1 MSSRL
6 LIFLLLLLSFPAIGY
21 SSKGQLRILITGD
34 TKGILASEY
43 ASRNQGWLY
52 LAGALSPKPGEVPT
66 LRLDAGD
73 LLGGSDFSHFL
84 TREQSPPRFP
94 QLEILNALQWDTVV
108 LGNAD
113 LALGA
118 DMLRVAQKTANF
130 PMLAGNV
137 EPTRNTWP
145 KFPSCEIIEKSSFR
159 IGVFGLTTPAASM
172 WHEKLANDLAFLD
185 ILQRAKEIT
194 QILREEQQVD
204 FIIALLHSGS
214 NKKFGEQEN
223 LYAGLPNANAAGW
236 MADHV
241 SGIDLVVSGHAH
253 QTFPRRPTSH
263 LNRYRT
269 PLVVP
274 GAFGNGWIE
283 VYWALELRKKRW
295 RITQS
300 HYQYVEA
307 PQEIAEDW
315 LPWQKQADQ
324 FMTAALPIRWLKEPS
339 KTAWSNC
346 TNKLT
351 KVALPEPRRAL
362 LPSWQYEPRLFPN
375 TGEVLKRSHLHRW
388 WPYRNH
394 LQLVSL
400 HRPQLNI
407 LIDQKKWAL
416 IGNRLVEPSNQ
427 DVWMLNYHLQG
438 NEGVYRALIDQD
450 QIGQLDSISWPERLF
465 QFLETTK
472 TLPADCDFLKIIP

>member
-6 LIFLLLLLSFPAIGY
+6 LIFLLLLLSFPATGY

-52 LAGALSPKPGEVPT
+52 LADALSPKPGEVPT

-94 QLEILNALQWDTVV
+94 QLEILNALHWDTVV

-137 EPTRNTWP
+137 ESTRNTWP
-145 KFPSCEIIEKSSFR
+145 KFPSFEIIEKGSFS
-159 IGVFGLTTPAASM
+159 IGVFGLTTPAAPM
-172 WHEKLANDLAFLD
+172 WHEKLANDFAFLD

-236 MADHV
+236 VADHV

-269 PLVVP
+269 PLVAP

-324 FMTAALPIRWLKEPS
+324 FMTTALPIRWLKEPS

-375 TGEVLKRSHLHRW
+375 TREVLKRSHLHRW

-394 LQLVSL
+394 LQLASL

-407 LIDQKKWAL
+407 LIDQKKWTL
-416 IGNRLVEPSNQ
+416 IGNRLMEPSNQ

-438 NEGVYRALIDQD
+438 NDGVYRALIDQD